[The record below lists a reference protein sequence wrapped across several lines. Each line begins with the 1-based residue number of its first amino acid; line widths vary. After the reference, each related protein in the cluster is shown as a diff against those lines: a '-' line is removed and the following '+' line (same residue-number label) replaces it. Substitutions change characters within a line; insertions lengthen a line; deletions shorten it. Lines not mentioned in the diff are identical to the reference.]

1 LLRVQILSDLHTEF
15 KPFRVEIAAEADV
28 LVVAGDFG
36 VADSLEGLRVLACS
50 TDRPVVFLTG
60 NHDYY
65 HGIISEVNRSLEQ
78 IERDVPSFHFLND
91 KCTTIG
97 DVKFIGT
104 TLWSDF
110 DLAVAPQEFACSV
123 KEAINDFRC
132 IRRSESLEFSPD
144 DCRKSNDNARSFLQ
158 KSLGASFNGKKVVVT
173 HFLPSPKSIHPM
185 YSDSPLNP
193 YFCCNCEN
201 LMSSRVALWIHGH
214 THISMDYYHEGTHV
228 IANPRGYYGENKNF
242 KGKLVLEI

>member
-1 LLRVQILSDLHTEF
+1 MRIQILSDLHTEF
-15 KPFRVEIAAEADV
+15 QHYRVEMATDADV

-36 VADSLEGLRVLACS
+36 VADSLEGLRILARS
-50 TDRPVVFLTG
+50 IDRPVVFVTG

-65 HGIISEVNRSLEQ
+65 HGIVSEVDRNLEQ
-78 IERDVPSFHFLND
+78 IECDVPNFHFLND
-91 KCTTIG
+91 SCISIG
-97 DVKFIGT
+97 DIEFIGS

-110 DLAVAPQEFACSV
+110 DLAIAPQEFACNV
-123 KEAINDFRC
+123 KEAINDFYC
-132 IRRSESLEFSPD
+132 IRRSENLEFSPD
-144 DCRKSNDNARSFLQ
+144 DCRQLNNNARSFLQ

-173 HFLPSPKSIHPM
+173 HFLPSPKSIHPV
-185 YSDSPLNP
+185 YSGSPLNP

-201 LMSSRVALWIHGH
+201 MMGSRVALWIHGH
-214 THISMDYYHEGTHV
+214 THMSIDYHHEGTHV